1 MPGILIRWLVTTL
14 AILMITHLISGVRV
28 EGIGSALAA
37 AAILG
42 ILNALIRPIL
52 IILTLPLT
60 IVTLGLF
67 ILVINALLFQF
78 AGWVVSGLHI
88 DSFWSALFGSLI
100 VSIVSWIMNSALPS
114 HDMEQTIIIKRSGD
128 SRVIDMRRDK
138 DNKWE

>member
-14 AILMITHLISGVRV
+14 AILMIPHLISGVRV

-52 IILTLPLT
+52 IVLTLPLT

-100 VSIVSWIMNSALPS
+100 VSVVSWIMNPALPS
-114 HDMEQTIIIKRSGD
+114 SDMERTIIIHRSGD
-128 SRVIDMRRDK
+128 PRIIDMRRDK
-138 DNKWE
+138 DDRWK

>member
-14 AILMITHLISGVRV
+14 AILMIPHLISGVRV

-114 HDMEQTIIIKRSGD
+114 RDMEQTIIIRRSGD
-128 SRVIDMRRDK
+128 PRVIDMRRDK
-138 DNKWE
+138 DDKWE

>member
-14 AILMITHLISGVRV
+14 AILMIPHLISGVRV

-52 IILTLPLT
+52 IVLTLPLT

-100 VSIVSWIMNSALPS
+100 VSVVSWIMNSALPS
-114 HDMEQTIIIKRSGD
+114 SDMERTIIIHRSGD
-128 SRVIDMRRDK
+128 PRIIDMRRDK
-138 DNKWE
+138 DDRWK

>member
-14 AILMITHLISGVRV
+14 AILMIPHLISGVRV

-52 IILTLPLT
+52 IVLTLPLT

-78 AGWVVSGLHI
+78 AGWMVSGLHI
-88 DSFWSALFGSLI
+88 ESFWSALFGSLI

-114 HDMEQTIIIKRSGD
+114 RDMEQTIIIKRSGD

-138 DNKWE
+138 DDKWE

>member
-14 AILMITHLISGVRV
+14 AILMIPHLISGVRV

>member
-14 AILMITHLISGVRV
+14 AILMIPHLISGVHV

-52 IILTLPLT
+52 ILLTLPLT

-88 DSFWSALFGSLI
+88 ESFWSALFGSLI
-100 VSIVSWIMNSALPS
+100 VSVVSWIMNSALPS
-114 HDMEQTIIIKRSGD
+114 SAIERTIIIKRSGD
-128 SRVIDMRRDK
+128 PRVIDMRRDK
-138 DNKWE
+138 DDKWE